1 MSNIIT
7 PYVLIGILGEAIVSV
22 YPFLI
27 KATTIDIPAHTFI
40 RLSSYFAIS
49 SVFANYK
56 LLSNINP
63 LKLLGLALVN
73 IAHILTS
80 YYGFRLI
87 NPSLAQSI
95 FYIYPFFNLFLNMII
110 LNYKVS
116 YTKFIMLIPVVYSI
130 YSIYSENGDK
140 HEGFTNMSNR
150 TKGII
155 LIILAAVTES
165 LLYLFVKTTNLGDN
179 PWTSVLTA
187 YGLAAILYGIYYLY
201 NKRNDLTKIYNDNKK
216 ELLYV
221 VLANMFI
228 ASFGYGFRFLSIP
241 KVEPVIFSM
250 LSYTGIFMAIIY
262 GLLFKLEIMSI
273 RKVASLFILF
283 VSLIIFQRL

>member
-1 MSNIIT
+1 MSNLIT

-27 KATTIDIPAHTFI
+27 KSTTINIPAHTFI

-95 FYIYPFFNLFLNMII
+95 FYIYPFFNLLLNMII

-116 YTKFIMLIPVVYSI
+116 YTKFIMLIPVVLSI
-130 YSIYSENGDK
+130 YSIYKENGDK
-140 HEGFTNMSNR
+140 HEGFSNMSDR
-150 TKGII
+150 TKGIL
-155 LIILAAVTES
+155 LIFLAAITES
-165 LLYLFVKTTNLGDN
+165 LLYLFVKTTDLGHN
-179 PWTSVLTA
+179 PWTAVLAT

-201 NKRNDLTKIYNDNKK
+201 NKRNELVETYNKNKK
-216 ELLYV
+216 QLLYV

-228 ASFGYGFRFLSIP
+228 GSLGYGLRFLAIP

-250 LSYTGIFMAIIY
+250 LSYTGVFMAIIY
-262 GLLFKLEIMSI
+262 GLLFKLEIMSL
-273 RKVASLFILF
+273 RKIISLLVLF
-283 VSLIIFQRL
+283 VSLIIFQKL

>member
-27 KATTIDIPAHTFI
+27 KATSLDIPVHTFI

-130 YSIYSENGDK
+130 YTIYSENGDK
-140 HEGFTNMSNR
+140 HEGFTNMSNKTR
-150 TKGII
+150 GII
-155 LIILAAVTES
+155 LIILAAITES
-165 LLYLFVKTTNLGDN
+165 LLYLFVKTTDLGHN
-179 PWTSVLTA
+179 PWTSVLAA

-250 LSYTGIFMAIIY
+250 LSYTGVFMAIIY
-262 GLLFKLEIMSI
+262 GLIFKLEVMSL
-273 RKVASLFILF
+273 RKIISLLVLF
-283 VSLIIFQRL
+283 VSLIIFQKL

>member
-1 MSNIIT
+1 MSDLIT
-7 PYVLIGILGEAIVSV
+7 PYVLIGIIGEAIVSV

-63 LKLLGLALVN
+63 LRLFGLALVN
-73 IAHILTS
+73 ITHILTS

-95 FYIYPFFNLFLNMII
+95 FYIYPFFNLLLNMIV
-110 LNYKVS
+110 LHYKVS
-116 YTKFIMLIPVVYSI
+116 YRKFIMLIPVVLSI
-130 YSIYSENGDK
+130 YSIYKENGDK
-140 HEGFTNMSNR
+140 HEGFINMSNK
-150 TKGII
+150 TKGIFLI
-155 LIILAAVTES
+155 LLAAITES
-165 LLYLFVKTTNLGDN
+165 LLYLFVKTTDLGDN
-179 PWTSVLTA
+179 PWTPVLAT

-201 NKRNDLTKIYNDNKK
+201 NKRNDLRKIYNDNKK

-228 ASFGYGFRFLSIP
+228 GTLGYGFRFLSIP

-262 GLLFKLEIMSI
+262 GLLFKLEVMSI
-273 RKVASLFILF
+273 RKVVSLFILF
-283 VSLIIFQRL
+283 ISLIIFQKL

>member
-1 MSNIIT
+1 MSNLIT
-7 PYVLIGILGEAIVSV
+7 PYVLIGILGEAIVSI

-73 IAHILTS
+73 ILHILTS

-95 FYIYPFFNLFLNMII
+95 FYIYPFFNLLLNMIV
-110 LNYKVS
+110 LHYKVS
-116 YTKFIMLIPVVYSI
+116 YRKFIMLIPVVLSI
-130 YSIYSENGDK
+130 YSIYKENDNK
-140 HEGFTNMSNR
+140 HEGFSNISNK
-150 TKGII
+150 TKGILLI
-155 LIILAAVTES
+155 LLAAITES
-165 LLYLFVKTTNLGDN
+165 LLYLFVKTTDLGDN
-179 PWTSVLTA
+179 LWTPVFAT

-228 ASFGYGFRFLSIP
+228 GTLGYGFRFLSIP

-262 GLLFKLEIMSI
+262 GLLFRLEIMSI
-273 RKVASLFILF
+273 RKVVSLFILF
-283 VSLIIFQRL
+283 ISLIIFQRL